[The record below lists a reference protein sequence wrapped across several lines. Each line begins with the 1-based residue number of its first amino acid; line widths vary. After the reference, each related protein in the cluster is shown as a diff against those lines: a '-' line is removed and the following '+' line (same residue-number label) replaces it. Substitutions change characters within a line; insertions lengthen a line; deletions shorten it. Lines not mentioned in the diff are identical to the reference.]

1 MAMEEQDRKFM
12 EDLDHKMDLIL
23 SKLDNQIIPSA
34 QKMDSHI
41 NFIERVYNYVKIPLI
56 FIANKI
62 HAIANVRSMCG
73 VQNQIS
79 ALEYRE

>member
-1 MAMEEQDRKFM
+1 MEEQDRKFM
-12 EDLDHKMDLIL
+12 EDLDNKLNLIL
-23 SKLDNQIIPSA
+23 SKLDNEIIPA
-34 QKMDSHI
+34 AKKMDTHI

-62 HAIANVRSMCG
+62 HAIANVRSMYS

-79 ALEYRE
+79 ALEYSE